1 METLHPGR
9 CESPRLHTGSR
20 KLQVDLSE
28 PVILVIESRAKVL
41 SMEDKD
47 LRIRKSPCFSAARA
61 APHRREVCSE
71 VAACT
76 MSLGCFCLVSDEPP
90 DKVAVVALALH
101 GGQAKSLVR
110 NPKPEIPQPRAEGLR
125 PRFPLWASVDC
136 GLE

>member
-1 METLHPGR
+1 METHPGR

-28 PVILVIESRAKVL
+28 LVILVIESRAKVL

-76 MSLGCFCLVSDEPP
+76 MSLGCFCLVSDAPRQS
-90 DKVAVVALALH
+90 
-101 GGQAKSLVR
+101 GGGRPCPSWWASENLGAQPEAR
-110 NPKPEIPQPRAEGLR
+110 NPSVLAPGMRFHSGHSLQKPKAET
-125 PRFPLWASVDC
+125 
-136 GLE
+136 